1 MLKIHSVYVV
11 STWSC
16 ALLLASPDV
25 LFYCP
30 QPFCLCTVVLLLFTS
45 LEFLL
50 LRPYGCKHSCCCWH
64 PQVFQ
69 LSLVL
74 LSGLLLMCSY
84 RCCFIPGPLSSVDR
98 VSAAF
103 RTAVEASSV
112 TGVSNILAVPVAVVS
127 LLLLASLLLLPPC
140 CC

>member
-1 MLKIHSVYVV
+1 MFSFTA
-11 STWSC
+11 S
-16 ALLLASPDV
+16 ALL
-25 LFYCP
+25 FMY
-30 QPFCLCTVVLLLFTS
+30 VVLLLFTS

-50 LRPYGCKHSCCCWH
+50 LRPYCCICCKHSCCCWRS
-64 PQVFQ
+64 QVFQ

-84 RCCFIPGPLSSVDR
+84 RCCFIPGAPSADR

-103 RTAVEASSV
+103 PTAVEASSV
-112 TGVSNILAVPVAVVS
+112 TVVSNIPGG
-127 LLLLASLLLLPPC
+127 PC